1 MAPDAA
7 RELVAQSPSYEF
19 RSAGKL
25 CIVCGAIVGNVP
37 GYRATDQVHG
47 QWHAALAALVG
58 GSSSASSESGG

>member
-19 RSAGKL
+19 RSVGKL
-25 CIVCGAIVGNVP
+25 CVVCGAIVGNVP
-37 GYRATDQVHG
+37 GDDQLHG

-58 GSSSASSESGG
+58 GSSTP